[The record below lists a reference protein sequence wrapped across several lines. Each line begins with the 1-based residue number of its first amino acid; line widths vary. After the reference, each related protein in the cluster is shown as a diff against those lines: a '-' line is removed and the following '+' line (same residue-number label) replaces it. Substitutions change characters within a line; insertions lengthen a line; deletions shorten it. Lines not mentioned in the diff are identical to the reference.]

1 MTVKTIATAVTAGKD
16 PYYQKC
22 AMK

>member
-16 PYYQKC
+16 SYYDKC
-22 AMK
+22 PMK